1 VSRNGSGPPVKIV
14 FLGGAG
20 EIGRNMLV
28 VEAHGRLLIIDAGLS
43 FPNDEMLGVDLV
55 LPDFSYVAE
64 RRDRCDGIIL
74 THGHEDHVGALSW
87 LLKEVSVPVYG
98 TPLTLGIA
106 RRRLDESGVKADL
119 IPISAPGE
127 RRIGAFECRFLAVSH
142 SIPDAVSVAVSTAHG
157 RILYTSDFKLDAT
170 PIDGRKTD
178 LEGFAELGAAGVA
191 LMLSDSTNAERP
203 GTTPSEAVVGDALRD
218 IFASAHRRIVAACFA
233 SNLHRIQQILE
244 SAEAVD
250 RKVAFV
256 GRSMIANAEVGRELG
271 HLRYNRSTVV
281 DVNELGSYPP
291 EKTVLVC
298 TGSQGEPLAALSLI
312 AAGEHK
318 YVHVEPGDTV
328 ILSASPIPGNE
339 AAVHRVI
346 NAFYKVG
353 AEVFHSGTSAVHVSG
368 HAASEE
374 LATMVATVKPLYF
387 TPVHGEFRQLALH
400 AKIAEEQGITRSHIT
415 TVEDGDVLELRDG
428 EVKRG
433 GRVRA
438 GVVLVDGL
446 GVGDVG
452 PTVLRD
458 RHLLAGGGIVI
469 CVVTIDGQNGEVL
482 AGPDLIT
489 RGFVYEDESR
499 RFLGEAAD
507 RVAAA
512 LEVLEAQHVVEW
524 SSIKKACRRALGEFV
539 WQTTRRRPMI
549 LPIVMEV

>member
-1 VSRNGSGPPVKIV
+1 MSRDGSGPPVRVI

-28 VEAHGRLLIIDAGLS
+28 VESAGRLLVIDAGLS

-55 LPDFSYVAE
+55 LPDFSYVTE
-64 RRDRCDGIIL
+64 RRDRCDGVIL

-87 LLKEVSVPVYG
+87 LLKDVPVPVYG

-106 RRRLDESGVKADL
+106 RRRLDESGVKAEL
-119 IPISAPGE
+119 IPIAAPGQ
-127 RRIGAFECRFLAVSH
+127 RKIGAFDCRFLAVSH
-142 SIPDAVSVAVSTAHG
+142 SIPDAISVALSTPHG
-157 RILYTSDFKLDAT
+157 KLLYTSDFKLDAT
-170 PIDGRKTD
+170 PIDGRLTD
-178 LEGFAELGAAGVA
+178 LEGFAELGDQGVT
-191 LMLSDSTNAERP
+191 LLLSDSTNAERP
-203 GTTPSEAVVGDALRD
+203 GTTPSEAVVGIALRE
-218 IFASAHRRIVAACFA
+218 IFAAAQRRIVAACFA
-233 SNLHRIQQILE
+233 SNLHRIQQVLE

-271 HLRYNRSTVV
+271 HLRYKKATVI

-312 AAGEHK
+312 ASGEHRH
-318 YVHVEPGDTV
+318 VQVEPGDTV

-353 AEVFHSGTSAVHVSG
+353 ADVYHSGTSAVHVSG

-374 LATMVATVKPLYF
+374 LATMISTVKPDYF

-400 AKIAEEQGITRSHIT
+400 SKIAQGKGIQKNRINM
-415 TVEDGDVLELRDG
+415 VEDGDVLELRDG
-428 EVKRG
+428 KVRRG
-433 GRVRA
+433 PRVRA

-458 RHLLAGGGIVI
+458 RHLLAGDGIVI

-507 RVAAA
+507 RVADA

-524 SSIKKACRRALGEFV
+524 SSIKKVCRRSLGEFV
-539 WQTTRRRPMI
+539 WQRTRRRPMI

>member
-1 VSRNGSGPPVKIV
+1 VRII

-28 VEAHGRLLIIDAGLS
+28 IESQGRLLVIDAGLS

-55 LPDFSYVAE
+55 LPDFSYVVE
-64 RRDRCDGIIL
+64 RRDRCDGVVL

-87 LLKEVSVPVYG
+87 LLKEVAVPVYG

-106 RRRLDESGVKADL
+106 RRRLDESGVKVDL
-119 IPISAPGE
+119 VPISAPGA
-127 RRIGAFECRFLAVSH
+127 RRIGAFDCRFLAVSH
-142 SIPDAVSVAVSTAHG
+142 SIPDAVSVALSTPHG
-157 RILYTSDFKLDAT
+157 RILYTSDFKLDET
-170 PIDGRKTD
+170 PIDGRLTD
-178 LEGFAELGAAGVA
+178 LEGFAQLGAEGVA

-203 GTTPSEAVVGDALRD
+203 GTTPSEAVVGVALRE
-218 IFASAHRRIVAACFA
+218 IFGAAQRRIVAACFA
-233 SNLHRIQQILE
+233 SNLHRIQQLLE
-244 SAEAVD
+244 SAEAVG

-271 HLRYNRSTVV
+271 HLRYDQKTVV
-281 DVNELGSYPP
+281 DVNELGSYPAQ
-291 EKTVLVC
+291 KTVLVC

-312 AAGEHK
+312 ASGEHK

-353 AEVFHSGTSAVHVSG
+353 ADVYHSGTSAVHVSG
-368 HAASEE
+368 HAAADE
-374 LATMVATVKPLYF
+374 LGRMISTVKPDFF

-400 AKIAEEQGITRSHIT
+400 SKIAEGKGIPKDHIT
-415 TVEDGDVLELRDG
+415 MVEDGDVLEVREG
-428 EVKRG
+428 RVRRG
-433 GRVRA
+433 SRVRA

-452 PTVLRD
+452 PMVLRD
-458 RHLLAGGGIVI
+458 RHHLGGDGIVV

-507 RVAAA
+507 RVADA
-512 LEVLEAQHVVEW
+512 LEALEAQHVVEW
-524 SSIKKACRRALGEFV
+524 SAIKKACRRSLGEFV
-539 WQTTRRRPMI
+539 WQRTRRRPMI